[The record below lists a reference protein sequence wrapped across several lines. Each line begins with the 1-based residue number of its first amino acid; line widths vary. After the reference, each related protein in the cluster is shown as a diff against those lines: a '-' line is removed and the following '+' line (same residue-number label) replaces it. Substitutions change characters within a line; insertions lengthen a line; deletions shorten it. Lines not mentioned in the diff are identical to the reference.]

1 MRLRFWGLAKG
12 QFRAQRVLSAYMV
25 ECRVAL
31 LGITTMLWVLLGITT
46 MLWVGIAH
54 IGTSVDGQN
63 PALPIIR
70 NIP

>member
-1 MRLRFWGLAKG
+1 MFRFEAQVLGFSKG

-25 ECRVAL
+25 ECRVA
-31 LGITTMLWVLLGITT
+31 LLGITT